1 MSTTFNVHK
10 PSAYDQLMGRW
21 SRKLA
26 PLFIEFAGLADGDA
40 VLDVGCGT
48 GSLTFELSNIPFL
61 SRIEAIDIS
70 PVFVEEVRSRNR
82 DMRVAIREGDAQAL
96 PFQDHEFDRVF
107 SLLVLHFVSDVD
119 KAVAEMRRVARPAGV
134 VAAAVWDH
142 AGGMPVMR
150 MLVDSIAAVIP
161 KAEAFRTRFCFQP
174 MTQPGELGRAF
185 MSGGL
190 EDIQETELTIRM
202 NYRNFDDFWL
212 PIAAGE
218 GPFGKLIDSLSDT
231 ERQQAAMT
239 MRAAYEAGRPDGSR
253 SFTGTAW
260 ACKGLV
266 P

>member
-21 SRKLA
+21 SRQLA
-26 PLFIEFAGLADGDA
+26 PLFIEFAGVADGET

-48 GSLTFELSNIPFL
+48 GSLTFALTDIPFL

-70 PVFVEEVRSRNR
+70 PVFVEALRTRNI
-82 DMRVAIREGDAQAL
+82 DARVAVQQGDAQSL
-96 PFQDHEFDRVF
+96 PFQDRAFDRVF
-107 SLLVLHFVSDVD
+107 ALLVLHFVPDAD
-119 KAVAEMRRVARPAGV
+119 KAIAEMRRVARPGGT

-150 MLVDSIAAVIP
+150 MLVDSIAAIIP

-174 MTQPGELGRAF
+174 MTQPGELERVF

-190 EDIQETELTIRM
+190 QDVQETELTIRM
-202 NYRNFDDFWL
+202 NYRDFDDFWM

-218 GPFGKLIDSLSDT
+218 GPFGALIDSLSET
-231 ERQQAAMT
+231 ERQQAATT
-239 MRAAYEAGRPDGSR
+239 MRAAYEAGRPDGPR
-253 SFTGTAW
+253 SFTSTAW
-260 ACKGLV
+260 ACRGLV